1 MSFIKSPMYRIYLI
15 ILIVLLAFG
24 CKPEPQKTEQPPA
37 SQKLSD
43 EALMDLVQENTFQY
57 FWDGAEPNSGLAAE
71 RIHLDGVYP
80 SNDQHIVTSG
90 GTGFGLMAIL
100 VGIERGFIS
109 RNQAVVRLRK
119 MVDFLATSDRF
130 HGAWPH
136 WIDGKTG
143 KVKPFSPKDDG
154 GDIVETSFLAQGLL
168 CVRQY
173 FREGDDTE
181 QKLAADIDALWR
193 GIEWD
198 WYQNGQEVMYWH
210 WSPNSG
216 WEMNFALT
224 GYNECLITYVLAA
237 SSPDHAIDTAAY
249 HKGWAQSG
257 AIIADKVKYGI
268 PLGLKHNYAEEY
280 GGPLFWSHYAYLG
293 LDPRSLKDRYAD
305 YWQHNVNHVLIN
317 RAYCIE
323 NPKGFPFYG
332 ENCWG
337 LTASYSPKGYNA
349 HQPSNDLGVI
359 SPTAAL
365 ASFPYTPEYSMQA
378 LRFFHDSLEGRA
390 WGKYGPIDAFS
401 VTEEWFPNHYLA
413 IDQGPIPVMIENHR
427 SGLLWKLFMSC
438 PEVQNGLQELG
449 FFSY

>member
-1 MSFIKSPMYRIYLI
+1 MHRIYLFATI
-15 ILIVLLAFG
+15 MFLAFG
-24 CKPEPQKTEQPPA
+24 CKPEPKASEQTQDSPP
-37 SQKLSD
+37 LSD
-43 EALMDLVQENTFQY
+43 EQLLDLVQENTFQY

-100 VGIERGFIS
+100 VGIERGFVT
-109 RNQAVVRLRK
+109 RAEAVIRLRK
-119 MVDFLATSDRF
+119 MVDFLAASDRF

-136 WIDGKTG
+136 WIDGRTG
-143 KVKPFSPKDDG
+143 KVKAFSPKDDG

-181 QKLAADIDALWR
+181 KKLAADIDALWR

-210 WSPNSG
+210 WSPNFG

-237 SSPDHAIDTAAY
+237 SSPAHAIDSTAY

-257 AIIADKVKYGI
+257 AIKVDGEKYGI
-268 PLGLKHNYAEEY
+268 PLRLKHNYSEEY
-280 GGPLFWSHYAYLG
+280 GGPLFWSHYSYLG
-293 LDPRSLKDRYAD
+293 LDPRELKDRYAD
-305 YWQHNVNHVLIN
+305 YWQHNVNHVLID
-317 RAYCIE
+317 RQYCLE
-323 NPKGFPFYG
+323 NPKGYPHYG

-378 LRFFHDSLEGRA
+378 LRFFHDSLDGMA
-390 WGKYGPIDAFS
+390 WAKYGPIDAFS
-401 VTEEWFPNHYLA
+401 VTENWFPNHYLA

-427 SGLLWKLFMSC
+427 TGLIWELFMSC
-438 PEVQNGLQELG
+438 PEVQSGLQELG
-449 FFSY
+449 FFGY